1 MLREQKELIHRVAV
15 CIDAA
20 VVGASFLLAFM
31 LRDELD
37 LQFLN
42 LRQLPPLTD
51 YLPMLLLVIPI
62 WFFTLKVF
70 GAYDSM
76 RDKRFGRVFWAI
88 FEASLTATLVFA
100 TAAFMLKLEFLSRTF
115 LIIFFATTIA
125 SLTIERWIT
134 LFLLRSAR
142 RKGYNYRVV
151 LIVGS
156 GLRAE
161 RFAKTIDA
169 HPEWGIRLLGFL
181 DDPEALG
188 KLVGKWRVIGACDN
202 LAGFLDENVVDEVI
216 FITPRHW
223 LDRVEGYIRVCE
235 KIGVRATL
243 AIDFFDASIAKPVVK
258 DVEGWPLLTFDSTPQ
273 DFFYLSLKRF
283 LDLTGATCG
292 LLLLLPLF
300 LLVAIAIK
308 CTSRGP
314 VFFRQTRCG
323 LNGRTFQ
330 ILKFRTMVA
339 DAEKKLKELKKLNEV
354 GGPVFKIRNDPR
366 ITAVGKMLR
375 RTSLDELPQL
385 INVFMG
391 DMSLVGPR
399 PPIPAEVE
407 RYERWQRRRLSMRP
421 GITCIHEVVA
431 RNNKDFN
438 HWMKLDLEYIDNW
451 SFTLDFKILGRTVF
465 AVLRGTGC

>member
-1 MLREQKELIHRVAV
+1 LIHRIAL

-31 LRDELD
+31 LRDDLD
-37 LQFLN
+37 LQYLH
-42 LRQLPPLTD
+42 LHRLPPLAD
-51 YLPMLLLVIPI
+51 YLPMLIMVIPLWI
-62 WFFTLKVF
+62 YTLKAF
-70 GAYDSM
+70 GAYNSM
-76 RDKRFGRVFWAI
+76 REKRFGRVFWAI

-100 TAAFMLKLEFLSRTF
+100 TAAFMLKLDFLSRTF
-115 LIIFFATTIA
+115 LIIFFATTA
-125 SLTIERWIT
+125 TSLTIERWIT
-134 LFLLRSAR
+134 LFLLRRVR

-156 GLRAE
+156 GPRAE
-161 RFAKTIDA
+161 RFAKTIEA
-169 HPEWGIRLLGFL
+169 HPEWGIRIMGFL

-188 KLVGKWRVIGACDN
+188 KRVGKWRVIGVCDN
-202 LAGFLDENVVDEVI
+202 LAAILDENVVDEVVI
-216 FITPRHW
+216 ITPRQW
-223 LDRVEGYIRVCE
+223 LDRIEGYIRICE
-235 KIGVRATL
+235 KIGVRATI
-243 AIDFFDASIAKPVVK
+243 AIDFFDAAIAKPVVK

-283 LDLTGATCG
+283 FDLVGATSG
-292 LLLLLPLF
+292 LIFLSPLF
-300 LLVAIAIK
+300 LFVAIAIK
-308 CTSRGP
+308 STSWGP

-330 ILKFRTMVA
+330 ILKFRTMVV

-366 ITAVGKMLR
+366 ITAVGRILR
-375 RTSLDELPQL
+375 RTSMDELPQL
-385 INVFMG
+385 LNVLKG

-431 RNNKDFN
+431 RNNSDFN

-451 SFTLDFKILGRTVF
+451 SFNLDFKILARTVF
-465 AVLRGTGC
+465 AVLRGTGY